1 MNDLNTLLDRAA
13 GPVAHHAPLDAHAD
27 LTRGR
32 RALSRTRRRRSAA
45 GLLGV
50 AAAGVAGVGLV
61 RYTGEDNGT
70 QQAVEGPAA
79 PGQQS
84 GISFL
89 AQPLAAGPYTFD
101 STPRGWEVQGVTPS
115 AVTIARVGA
124 ADQDPDSFIGKLVIM
139 FDGNPLSGE
148 PVQRDGR
155 TFWVNDDSD
164 YTTIATP
171 TLAGEPAGNV
181 LIQFPEDTGWTND
194 TMLEFLSGV
203 HVGEGAALGVG

>member
-1 MNDLNTLLDRAA
+1 M
-13 GPVAHHAPLDAHAD
+13 
-27 LTRGR
+27 
-32 RALSRTRRRRSAA
+32 
-45 GLLGV
+45 
-50 AAAGVAGVGLV
+50 
-61 RYTGEDNGT
+61 
-70 QQAVEGPAA
+70 
-79 PGQQS
+79 
-84 GISFL
+84 
-89 AQPLAAGPYTFD
+89 AGPYTFD

-115 AVTIARVGA
+115 AVTIAPVGA
-124 ADQDPDSFIGKLVIM
+124 ADQDPNSFLGKLVIM

-148 PVQRDGR
+148 TVERGGR

-194 TMLEFLSGV
+194 TMLEFLAGV